1 MEQQNR
7 HWLCQTYCSLGFG
20 PCGCCFCWL
29 LFLLGLTYRVNGCM
43 SVNGCINGCTTFFWG
58 SSRSTKLKGY
68 KDRIGSAGPQRVN
81 QLESPVRSREGR
93 TDKECQCVPNCFGA
107 RRMDD
112 SSTQIVLAHGS
123 GFRDTIKAQQSGPV
137 RCDLRDARTDSQKDK
152 LR

>member
-68 KDRIGSAGPQRVN
+68 KDHIGSAGPQRVN

-93 TDKECQCVPNCFGA
+93 TDN
-107 RRMDD
+107 
-112 SSTQIVLAHGS
+112 SSTQNEW
-123 GFRDTIKAQQSGPV
+123 RTAQHKLFWHMVVDSVTHSQEKLSNPV
-137 RCDLRDARTDSQKDK
+137 RSGAVLEMHRQTARKTVRCGHKS
-152 LR
+152 